1 MLLFYFVLFLNA
13 INCQIKRQ
21 PLFKC
26 EHNDYDETHPLP
38 NRLVKQDV
46 SSKRRN
52 EGEETPEFEDFNIY
66 LDFANLE
73 EDMKK
78 LNMESQKDFFE
89 NAMKKAVD
97 TLTTLLKVKPLA
109 HRNDE
114 EGYNLA
120 DEDLKK
126 LNLTKWNESLFG
138 NGSIANKKTFQN
150 QGINLAIFGTLT
162 TLSSSTL
169 ATANAQAYQSGN
181 GQPYVGLVKIN
192 KDVDYSKPNS
202 DVYFESIL
210 VHEFTHILGFS
221 KHFFSISDRMFEQND
236 KYGINRIY
244 LKGDKL

>member
-138 NGSIANKKTFQN
+138 KNFPKSRYKFSYIWNFN
-150 QGINLAIFGTLT
+150 YSFII
-162 TLSSSTL
+162 
-169 ATANAQAYQSGN
+169 YSGN
-181 GQPYVGLVKIN
+181 CKCTGI
-192 KDVDYSKPNS
+192 SKWQWPT
-202 DVYFESIL
+202 L
-210 VHEFTHILGFS
+210 C
-221 KHFFSISDRMFEQND
+221 
-236 KYGINRIY
+236 GI
-244 LKGDKL
+244 G